1 MVTEA
6 ASSVTEAQPT
16 DSGGQPTDSGGQPTD
31 SGGQPTDSGKRL
43 RLKMP
48 FLSQKSLSEGE
59 KNTKEADKYQI

>member
-6 ASSVTEAQPT
+6 ASSVTEA
-16 DSGGQPTDSGGQPTD
+16 QPTDSGGQPTD

-59 KNTKEADKYQI
+59 KNTKEAEKYQI

>member
-6 ASSVTEAQPT
+6 ASSVTEA
-16 DSGGQPTDSGGQPTD
+16 QPTDSGGQPTD

-59 KNTKEADKYQI
+59 KTQRRQQNTRYS

>member
-6 ASSVTEAQPT
+6 ASSVTEA
-16 DSGGQPTDSGGQPTD
+16 QPTD

-59 KNTKEADKYQI
+59 KNTKEAEKYQI